1 MEKNV
6 MLFFARFMISGAKSN
21 GQQSKE
27 IISIRTG
34 WVEENYGLC
43 SYFEICNSIERSLL
57 SMNLAL
63 DPRLNAA
70 FGGLFSTTTWSFG
83 KTLLIMSKILCYFLY
98 LYEILYFLR
107 RSLLNVWIAKK
118 VTKRSSVLLLCL
130 VTFFV
135 TQTL

>member
-1 MEKNV
+1 

-63 DPRLNAA
+63 DPRPNAA
-70 FGGLFSTTTWSFG
+70 FGGLFSTTTSNCAFSSNLFHVYLAQIYIDQLIDPEN
-83 KTLLIMSKILCYFLY
+83 KTCSP
-98 LYEILYFLR
+98 
-107 RSLLNVWIAKK
+107 
-118 VTKRSSVLLLCL
+118 
-130 VTFFV
+130 
-135 TQTL
+135 

>member
-1 MEKNV
+1 MDNDLK
-6 MLFFARFMISGAKSN
+6 K
-21 GQQSKE
+21 QSL
-27 IISIRTG
+27 RTS
-34 WVEENYGLC
+34 WVDPPLGRRKYGLC
-43 SYFEICNSIERSLL
+43 SFLEISNSIERSLL

-107 RSLLNVWIAKK
+107 RSLLNV
-118 VTKRSSVLLLCL
+118 
-130 VTFFV
+130 
-135 TQTL
+135 